1 LWANLRRAKVIE
13 IMNGF
18 FSPWIAL
25 IFIILHYLFFISFYF
40 RHVLCIHFVQTMFF
54 LKNIH
59 QTNDNP

>member
-1 LWANLRRAKVIE
+1 VIE